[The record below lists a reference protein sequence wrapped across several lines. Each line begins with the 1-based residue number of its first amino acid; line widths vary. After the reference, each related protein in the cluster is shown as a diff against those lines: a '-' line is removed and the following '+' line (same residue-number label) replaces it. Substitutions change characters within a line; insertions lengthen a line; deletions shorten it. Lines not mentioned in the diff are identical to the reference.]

1 MIARVVHTRS
11 KSGIEVQEVEPTSRT
26 EISTGIFAGNFRGDL
41 HGDLHEADFG
51 NDAFSPF
58 MLQR

>member
-41 HGDLHEADFG
+41 HEADFG